1 MKVGESLSVRLI
13 GSMKGVFAN
22 RSFQAGNVVWDL
34 SNGETIMH
42 PTRTSIQVMG
52 DVHVEDPRG
61 AFVNHS
67 CRPTCVVDG
76 WNIVAIKDI
85 AGSDE
90 ITFDYSQNEDMMASP
105 FVCRCCGRLING
117 KV

>member
-1 MKVGESLSVRLI
+1 
-13 GSMKGVFAN
+13 
-22 RSFQAGNVVWDL
+22 
-34 SNGETIMH
+34 
-42 PTRTSIQVMG
+42 
-52 DVHVEDPRG
+52 
-61 AFVNHS
+61 
-67 CRPTCVVDG
+67 VDG